1 MNKRTALSW
10 KREWHHEKRMQ
21 AKRRQ
26 NAEELELF
34 LMNEQKNRPFLQK
47 RIAPR
52 KKDASQTTTKCRRA

>member
-34 LMNEQKNRPFLQK
+34 LMNEQKNRPLLEK
-47 RIAPR
+47 RMAP
-52 KKDASQTTTKCRRA
+52 